1 MYLLLR
7 VTFPKKV
14 YLVTLL
20 VTCMYIR
27 YINPATIVEQ
37 YLLMTY
43 ATTVGKEDS
52 ALTVLLDLSAA
63 FDNIDHITFFYSFKN
78 M

>member
-1 MYLLLR
+1 MYLLLL

-20 VTCMYIR
+20 IMYIR
-27 YINPATIVEQ
+27 YINLATIVEQ

-43 ATTVGKEDS
+43 AKTVGKEDS

-63 FDNIDHITFFYSFKN
+63 FDNIDHITFFDSFKN